1 VRLFTSVF
9 LAALCALTSC
19 QDRAYAPWP
28 REMVP
33 GTEHHYPCIKTNV
46 APKLDGLLEEPVW
59 VEGVWQQN
67 PWNNAPWSEPFLD
80 IEGPTKPDPRYGTW
94 MKMLW
99 DDENLYVAAYIEE
112 PNLWGTMDKP
122 DMVLFHQNDFEIF
135 IDPDGDLAS
144 YYEIEFNILGT
155 IFDLYLDKEYRLGGN
170 AHPEWNCEGIQG
182 VVNQIGKAND
192 STDVDRSWTVEMKIP
207 FQCLRPPKTVTGDI
221 AENIRNGDSPSVG
234 EEWRMNFSRV
244 EWQLEKVGTGYVK
257 KPGTKEDNWVWTP
270 QWAVDM
276 HRLEHWGVVK
286 FTE

>member
-1 VRLFTSVF
+1 
-9 LAALCALTSC
+9 
-19 QDRAYAPWP
+19 
-28 REMVP
+28 
-33 GTEHHYPCIKTNV
+33 
-46 APKLDGLLEEPVW
+46 
-59 VEGVWQQN
+59 
-67 PWNNAPWSEPFLD
+67 
-80 IEGPTKPDPRYGTW
+80 
-94 MKMLW
+94 MLW

-112 PNLWGTMDKP
+112 PNLWGTMDKR
-122 DMVLFHQNDFEIF
+122 DMVLFHQHDFEIF